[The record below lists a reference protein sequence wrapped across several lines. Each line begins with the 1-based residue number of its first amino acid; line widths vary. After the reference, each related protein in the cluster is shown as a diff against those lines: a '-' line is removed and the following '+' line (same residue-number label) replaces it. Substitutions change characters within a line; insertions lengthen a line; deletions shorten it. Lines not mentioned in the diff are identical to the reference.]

1 MNISNENSQNKQH
14 ISKEIIGIHSNI
26 LKGKKIVL
34 CITASVAAYKAVDL
48 SRMLMRNGAE
58 VYPVMSKSTKSRL
71 LTEEIMNWAT
81 GNKTV
86 SELTSDL
93 EHIALANYGKSDIVV
108 VYPCTANTLG
118 KFANGIED
126 NPVTTVLSVAF
137 GSRIPIVIAPA
148 MHEAMY
154 ENIIISENIKKLKSL
169 GVSVLEPSITEDKAK
184 VISAEKVVQF
194 VIDKIGIKKGKMT
207 SGINVLVTAGST
219 VEYIDSVRILT
230 NLSSGKMGLNIAQQC
245 LDKCFNVTFVYG
257 HGSLNIPDDPR
268 MNIIRIKTTEEMLKV
283 VKERILNEK
292 QHIVFHAAA
301 VADFSIL
308 HSSKKMPNKMDT
320 RNGTKTIKLVPTTK
334 IVDKI
339 KQFDNKIFLVAFKA
353 EYGISKELLVKRA
366 LAKLN
371 ECNGDLIVANDVSRK
386 GCDFGSDTN
395 EVYIIDKE
403 KDIIHIPLESKKEI
417 ARNLLEIVCKKLKIH

>member
-1 MNISNENSQNKQH
+1 MNISNENSQNNQH

-194 VIDKIGIKKGKMT
+194 VIDKIGIKKGKIM

-257 HGSLNIPDDPR
+257 HGSLNIPDNPR

>member
-1 MNISNENSQNKQH
+1 MNISNENFQNKQH
-14 ISKEIIGIHSNI
+14 VSKEIIGTHSNI

-34 CITASVAAYKAVDL
+34 CITASVAAYKAIDL

-93 EHIALANYGKSDIVV
+93 EHIALANYGKSDIIV

-118 KFANGIED
+118 KFASGIED

-154 ENIIISENIKKLKSL
+154 ENIIIAENIKKLESL
-169 GVSVLEPSITEDKAK
+169 GVSILEPSITEDKAK
-184 VISAEKVVQF
+184 VIPAEKVLQF
-194 VIDKIGIKKGKMT
+194 VIDKIGIKKVKMT
-207 SGINVLVTAGST
+207 SGTNVLVTAGST

-245 LDKCFNVTFVYG
+245 LDKGFNVTFVYG
-257 HGSLNIPDDPR
+257 HGSLNIPYDPR
-268 MNIIRIKTTEEMLKV
+268 MNIIRIKTTDEMLKV
-283 VKERILNEK
+283 VKESILNGK
-292 QHIVFHAAA
+292 HHIVFHTAA
-301 VADFSIL
+301 VADFSIS
-308 HSSKKMPNKMDT
+308 HPSKKRPNKMDT

-339 KQFDNKIFLVAFKA
+339 KQFDNKIFLVTFKA

-366 LAKLN
+366 LDKLN
-371 ECNGDLIVANDVSRK
+371 ECNGDLIVANDVARK

-395 EVYIIDKE
+395 EVYIIDKD
-403 KDIIHIPLESKKEI
+403 KNVIHIPLESKKEI
-417 ARNLLEIVCKKLKIH
+417 ARNLLKIVCKKLKIH

>member
-219 VEYIDSVRILT
+219 VEFIDSVRILT

>member
-14 ISKEIIGIHSNI
+14 VSKEIIGIHSNI

-34 CITASVAAYKAVDL
+34 CITASVAAYKAIDL

-169 GVSVLEPSITEDKAK
+169 GVSILEPSITEDKAK
-184 VISAEKVVQF
+184 VISAEKLVQF

-292 QHIVFHAAA
+292 QNIVFHVAA

-308 HSSKKMPNKMDT
+308 HSSTKRPNKMDT

-403 KDIIHIPLESKKEI
+403 KNVIHIPLESKKEI
-417 ARNLLEIVCKKLKIH
+417 ARNLLKIVCKKLKIH

>member
-14 ISKEIIGIHSNI
+14 VSKEIIGIHSNI

-34 CITASVAAYKAVDL
+34 CITASVAAYKAIDL

-154 ENIIISENIKKLKSL
+154 ENIIIAENIKKLKLL
-169 GVSVLEPSITEDKAK
+169 GVSILEPSITEDKAK

-219 VEYIDSVRILT
+219 VEYIDSVRIMT

-292 QHIVFHAAA
+292 QHIIFHAAA

-308 HSSKKMPNKMDT
+308 HSSKKRPNKMDT

-366 LAKLN
+366 LDKLN

-417 ARNLLEIVCKKLKIH
+417 ARNLLKIVCKKLNIH

>member
-194 VIDKIGIKKGKMT
+194 VIDKIGIKKGKIM

-283 VKERILNEK
+283 VKERILNDK

-403 KDIIHIPLESKKEI
+403 KDIIHIPLDSKKEI
-417 ARNLLEIVCKKLKIH
+417 ARNLLEIVCKKIKIH

>member
-34 CITASVAAYKAVDL
+34 CITASVAAYKAIDL

-93 EHIALANYGKSDIVV
+93 EHIALANYGKSDFVV

-118 KFANGIED
+118 KFAHGIED

-154 ENIIISENIKKLKSL
+154 ENIIISENVKKLKSL
-169 GVSVLEPSITEDKAK
+169 GVSILEPSITEDKAK
-184 VISAEKVVQF
+184 VISAEKIVRF

-257 HGSLNIPDDPR
+257 HGFLNIPDDPR
-268 MNIIRIKTTEEMLKV
+268 MNIIRIRTTEEMLKV

-353 EYGISKELLVKRA
+353 EYGISKELLIKRA

-371 ECNGDLIVANDVSRK
+371 ECNGDLIVANDLSRK

-395 EVYIIDKE
+395 EAYIIDKE

-417 ARNLLEIVCKKLKIH
+417 ARDLIKIVCKKLKIP

>member
-1 MNISNENSQNKQH
+1 MNISNENSQNNQH

-34 CITASVAAYKAVDL
+34 CITASVAAYKAIDL

-169 GVSVLEPSITEDKAK
+169 GVSILEPSITEDKAK

-339 KQFDNKIFLVAFKA
+339 KQFDNNIFLVAFKA

>member
-194 VIDKIGIKKGKMT
+194 VIDKIGIKKGKIM

-219 VEYIDSVRILT
+219 VEFIDSVRILT

>member
-1 MNISNENSQNKQH
+1 MNISNENSQNNQH

-58 VYPVMSKSTKSRL
+58 VYPVMSKSTKFRL

-137 GSRIPIVIAPA
+137 GSRIPIIIAPA

-219 VEYIDSVRILT
+219 VEFIDSVRILT

-308 HSSKKMPNKMDT
+308 HSGKKRPNKIDT

>member
-14 ISKEIIGIHSNI
+14 VSKEIIGIHSNI

-34 CITASVAAYKAVDL
+34 CITASVAAYKAIDL

-169 GVSVLEPSITEDKAK
+169 GVSILEPSITEDKAK

-245 LDKCFNVTFVYG
+245 LDKCFNVTFFYG

-308 HSSKKMPNKMDT
+308 HSSKKRPNKMDT

-417 ARNLLEIVCKKLKIH
+417 ARNLLKIVCKKLNIH

>member
-14 ISKEIIGIHSNI
+14 VSKEIIGIHSNI

-34 CITASVAAYKAVDL
+34 CITASVAAYKAIDL

-169 GVSVLEPSITEDKAK
+169 GVSILEPSITEDKAK
-184 VISAEKVVQF
+184 VIFAEKVVQF

-268 MNIIRIKTTEEMLKV
+268 MKIIRIKTTEEMLKV

-308 HSSKKMPNKMDT
+308 HSSKKRPNKMDT

-334 IVDKI
+334 IIDKI

-417 ARNLLEIVCKKLKIH
+417 ARNLLKIVCKKLKIY

>member
-1 MNISNENSQNKQH
+1 MNISNENSQNNQH

-194 VIDKIGIKKGKMT
+194 VIDKIGIKKGKIM

-219 VEYIDSVRILT
+219 VEFIDSVRILT

-339 KQFDNKIFLVAFKA
+339 KQFDNNIFLVAFKA

>member
-339 KQFDNKIFLVAFKA
+339 KQFDNNIFLVAFKA

>member
-194 VIDKIGIKKGKMT
+194 VIDKIGIRKGKMT

-292 QHIVFHAAA
+292 QHIIFHAAA

-308 HSSKKMPNKMDT
+308 HSSKKRPNKMDT

>member
-14 ISKEIIGIHSNI
+14 VSKEIIGIHSNI

-34 CITASVAAYKAVDL
+34 CITASVAAYKAIDL

-58 VYPVMSKSTKSRL
+58 VYPVMSKLTKSRL

-169 GVSVLEPSITEDKAK
+169 GVSILEPSITEDKAK
-184 VISAEKVVQF
+184 VISAEKLVQF

-268 MNIIRIKTTEEMLKV
+268 MNIIRIKTTEQMLKV

-301 VADFSIL
+301 VADFSIS
-308 HSSKKMPNKMDT
+308 HSSKKRPNKMDT
-320 RNGTKTIKLVPTTK
+320 RNGTKTIKIVPTTK

-417 ARNLLEIVCKKLKIH
+417 ARNLLKIVCKKLNIH